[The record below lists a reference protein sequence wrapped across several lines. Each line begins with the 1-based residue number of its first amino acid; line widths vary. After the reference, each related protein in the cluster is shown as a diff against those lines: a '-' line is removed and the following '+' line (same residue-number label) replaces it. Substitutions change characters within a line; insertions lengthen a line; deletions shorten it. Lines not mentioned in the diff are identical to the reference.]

1 MTHSE
6 ELEQLDCID
15 DHLSWKVE
23 PWMGMVRASFGLY
36 NTIDDIDFLLKS
48 LEQIIDRK
56 SYFIDKYSINESGDY
71 QHKSFNFSSKDF
83 FSLTGSIDKNI
94 LST

>member
-56 SYFIDKYSINESGDY
+56 SYFINKYFINENGDY

>member
-36 NTIDDIDFLLKS
+36 NTTEL
-48 LEQIIDRK
+48 
-56 SYFIDKYSINESGDY
+56 
-71 QHKSFNFSSKDF
+71 
-83 FSLTGSIDKNI
+83 
-94 LST
+94 